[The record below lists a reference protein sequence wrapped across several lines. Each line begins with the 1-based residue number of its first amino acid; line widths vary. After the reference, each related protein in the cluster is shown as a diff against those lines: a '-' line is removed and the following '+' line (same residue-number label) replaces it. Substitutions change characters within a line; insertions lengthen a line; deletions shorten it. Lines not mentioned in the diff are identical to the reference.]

1 MGVEGLK
8 NRRVSTAQGLDTRRA
23 RLGRR
28 LFTRQRSVRLL
39 QTVGVWQFSS
49 LIVLLAKSF
58 SKSDNCAMQN
68 PTPPTPVTPLLEI
81 LRALDTDDKR
91 DEFAALAGT
100 SRIYLYQLAGC
111 HRDSCRAAL
120 ASQIAAASRAMAE
133 KYQTPIITMEQL
145 ATMCSAGAVC
155 APR

>member
-1 MGVEGLK
+1 M
-8 NRRVSTAQGLDTRRA
+8 
-23 RLGRR
+23 
-28 LFTRQRSVRLL
+28 L

-81 LRALDTDDKR
+81 LRKLDTDDKR
-91 DEFAALAGT
+91 DEFAALSGT